1 MTVKDLKEA
10 IANLPNEMEVVLQKD
25 SGGNDYSPLSGAD
38 PNAVYIEETG
48 FCGKVYS
55 MDWTA
60 DDACMTGNEWEEVKS
75 KPRTLILYPV
85 N

>member
-1 MTVKDLKEA
+1 MNVKELKEA
-10 IANLPNEMEVVLQKD
+10 IKNLPDEMEVVLVKD
-25 SGGNDYSPLSGAD
+25 SEGNDYSPLSD
-38 PNAVYIEETG
+38 VNHNVVYIPKTTWYGE
-48 FCGKVYS
+48 VYS

-60 DDACMTGNEWEEVKS
+60 EDACMTEKEWEELKL